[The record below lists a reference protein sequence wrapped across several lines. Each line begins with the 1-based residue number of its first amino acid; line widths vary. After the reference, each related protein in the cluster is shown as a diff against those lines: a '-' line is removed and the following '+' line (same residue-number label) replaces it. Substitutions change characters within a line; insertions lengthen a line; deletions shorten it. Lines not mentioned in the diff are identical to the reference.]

1 MRNAPQTLIGI
12 IRTAVT
18 SWRKANNWS
27 RETVAQEIVEAHERI
42 DGPTVTGITFD
53 PPNKDAF
60 SRAKVNGER
69 IARWLDDETK
79 DSTLLPANL
88 LPSVLAALP
97 MDMRLGVLNEI
108 LLPLGV
114 EARVAPS
121 TTASADL
128 NAAALVSNLVKEES
142 EAVQSLLAAG
152 QKPSAEALASA
163 RKEALDLHE
172 ATARTIRAIDA
183 ALVEHTGARLRSVT

>member
-18 SWRKANNWS
+18 NWRKANSWS

-42 DGPTVTGITFD
+42 DGPTITGITFD

-88 LPSVLAALP
+88 LPSVLAAMP
-97 MDMRLGVLNEI
+97 MDLRLSVLNEI

-114 EARVAPS
+114 EARSSA
-121 TTASADL
+121 TATAADL
-128 NAAALVSNLVKEES
+128 NAPALVSSLVKEES

-152 QKPSAEALASA
+152 QTPSPEALAAA

-172 ATARTIRAIDA
+172 ATAHTIRAIDA
-183 ALVEHTGARLRSVT
+183 ELAKHEGSKLRAVC